1 MSAEAAAEAAPAET
15 ARALRRLFLT
25 LFLRGRTSRGLRR
38 SSAPRSVGAKLFW
51 TLTLYTL
58 VGASAFAFWGRSLF
72 VLSASLHAMTFLF
85 LGMFVAASGGE
96 VLFNEQEAEI
106 LLHRPVAPRS
116 LLWAK
121 IRVLVE
127 VSLWLSAALN
137 LSGFIAGVAMPGGS
151 WLFLISHAVS
161 VTLEALFC
169 TGCVVVVYQLCLR
182 WFGRERLDGLMT
194 TAQVLVAMSITLGG
208 QVVPQLIARFGGTF
222 ELNTGSWWLGL
233 LPPIWFAALD
243 DAVAG
248 GRALSSWALAALG
261 ALATAGLLA
270 LSFGRL
276 ARDYEQG
283 LQALGETQ
291 RAPSRGRAKRRW
303 FDRLVQHPPL
313 SWWLRD
319 SVVRAA
325 FLLTAAYLVR
335 DREVKLR
342 VYPGLAPIL
351 AMPLVFLLRGGRQA
365 SGAFAVAFSGAFL
378 GLVPALA
385 LGTVRY
391 SQHWQASDVFRAAP
405 MAGPAQ
411 LCQGA
416 RRAVMVVF
424 TAPVLCVFLGIVLL
438 ARAAPSDLMLLLP
451 GLLLLPLQSLYPC
464 LTGEAVPLSMPSEE
478 AKAAA
483 RGYQM
488 ALVMVVSFGV
498 CALGLWAR
506 SGGWFWRLVAGEA
519 AVVCVLYVLLRVL
532 AARVRWPSME

>member
-1 MSAEAAAEAAPAET
+1 MSGEARVGTAPDET
-15 ARALRRLFLT
+15 ARVLRRLFLT

-38 SSAPRSVGAKLFW
+38 RSAPRSVGAKLFW
-51 TLTLYTL
+51 TLALYTL
-58 VGASAFAFWGRSLF
+58 VGFSAFGFWARSLF

-85 LGMFVAASGGE
+85 LGMFVAASAGE

-121 IRVLVE
+121 VRVLVE

-137 LSGFIAGVAMPGGS
+137 LGGFIAGVAMPGGS
-151 WLFLISHAVS
+151 WLFLIAHAVS
-161 VTLEALFC
+161 VALEALFC

-208 QVVPQLIARFGGTF
+208 QVLPQLIARFGGTF
-222 ELNTGSWWLGL
+222 ELGTDSWWVGF
-233 LPPIWFAALD
+233 LPPVWFAALD

-248 GRALSSWALAALG
+248 GRGLGSWALAGLG
-261 ALATAGLLA
+261 GLATAGLLA

-291 RAPSRGRAKRRW
+291 RGPSRGRAKRRW
-303 FDRLVQHPPL
+303 FDLLVQHPPL

-319 SVVRAA
+319 SVVRAS

-342 VYPGLAPIL
+342 VYPGLAPAL
-351 AMPLVFLLRGGRQA
+351 AMPIVFLLRGGKES
-365 SGAFAVAFSGAFL
+365 SGGFAVAFSGAFL

-424 TAPVLCVFLGIVLL
+424 TVPVLCVFLAIVLL
-438 ARAAPSDLMLLLP
+438 AQAAPSDLMLLLP

-464 LTGEAVPLSMPSEE
+464 LTGDAVPLSMPSEE

-483 RGYQM
+483 RGFQVIG
-488 ALVMVVSFGV
+488 VMLVSFAV

-506 SGGWFWRLVAGEA
+506 SGGWFWWLVAGEG
-519 AVVCVLYVLLRVL
+519 VLVSVLYALLRAV
-532 AARVRWPSME
+532 AGRVRWRSME

>member
-1 MSAEAAAEAAPAET
+1 
-15 ARALRRLFLT
+15 
-25 LFLRGRTSRGLRR
+25 
-38 SSAPRSVGAKLFW
+38 
-51 TLTLYTL
+51 
-58 VGASAFAFWGRSLF
+58 
-72 VLSASLHAMTFLF
+72 MTFLF

-106 LLHRPVAPRS
+106 LLHRPVPPRS

-137 LSGFIAGVAMPGGS
+137 LGGFIAGVAMPGGS
-151 WLFLISHAVS
+151 WLFLIAHAAS
-161 VTLEALFC
+161 VALEALFC

-194 TAQVLVAMSITLGG
+194 TAQVLVALSITFGG
-208 QVVPQLIARFGGTF
+208 QLMPQLIARFGGTF
-222 ELNTGSWWLGL
+222 ELSTGSWWLSFF
-233 LPPIWFAALD
+233 PPIWFAALD
-243 DAVAG
+243 DALAG
-248 GRALSSWALAALG
+248 DRALGSWALAGLG
-261 ALATAGLLA
+261 GLATAGLLA

-283 LQALGETQ
+283 LQALGETR
-291 RAPSRGRAKRRW
+291 RAPAGRRAKRRW

-319 SVVRAA
+319 SVVRAS

-342 VYPGLAPIL
+342 VYPGLAPVF
-351 AMPLVFLLRGGRQA
+351 AMPIVFLLRGGRE
-365 SGAFAVAFSGAFL
+365 GGGGFAVAFSGALL

-385 LGTVRY
+385 LGTLRY

-411 LCQGA
+411 LCHGA

-424 TAPVLCVFLGIVLL
+424 TLPVLCVFLAIVLL
-438 ARAAPSDLMLLLP
+438 SRAAPSDLMLLLP
-451 GLLLLPLQSLYPC
+451 GFLLLPLQSLYPC

-488 ALVMVVSFGV
+488 IGVMLVSFLV
-498 CALGLWAR
+498 CGAALWAR
-506 SGGWFWRLVAGEA
+506 SRGWFWWLVAGEM
-519 AVVCVLYVLLRVL
+519 VVVSVLYLLLRAV

>member
-1 MSAEAAAEAAPAET
+1 MSGEPRAEIAAAET

-25 LFLRGRTSRGLRR
+25 LFLRGRTARGLRR
-38 SSAPRSVGAKLFW
+38 SSAPRSIGAKLLL
-51 TLTLYTL
+51 TLALYTL
-58 VGASAFAFWGRSLF
+58 LGFSAFAFWDRSLF

-137 LSGFIAGVAMPGGS
+137 LGGFIAGVSMPGGS
-151 WLFLISHAVS
+151 WLFLIAHAVS
-161 VTLEALFC
+161 VALEALFC

-182 WFGRERLDGLMT
+182 WFGRERLNGLMT
-194 TAQVLVAMSITLGG
+194 TSQVLVAMSITLGG
-208 QVVPQLIARFGGTF
+208 QVLPQLIARFGGKF
-222 ELNTGSWWLGL
+222 DLSTGSWWVSF

-243 DAVAG
+243 DALAG
-248 GRALSSWALAALG
+248 SGELGSWALAGL
-261 ALATAGLLA
+261 GLLA
-270 LSFGRL
+270 TSGLLSLSFGRL

-283 LQALGETQ
+283 LQSLSEAQ
-291 RAPSRGRAKRRW
+291 RAPRHGRGKRRW
-303 FDRLVQHPPL
+303 FDLLVQHPPL

-319 SVVRAA
+319 SVVRAS

-335 DREVKLR
+335 DRELKLR

-351 AMPLVFLLRGGRQA
+351 AMPIVFLLRGSHEG
-365 SGAFAVAFSGAFL
+365 SGFGVAFSGAFL

-405 MAGPAQ
+405 IAGPAQ
-411 LCQGA
+411 LCHGA

-424 TAPVLCVFLGIVLL
+424 AVPVLFVFLVIALL
-438 ARAAPSDLMLLLP
+438 LKAAASDLMLLLP

-483 RGYQM
+483 RGSQM
-488 ALVMVVSFGV
+488 LGLMLVSFLV
-498 CALGLWAR
+498 CGAGLWAR
-506 SGGWFWRLVAGEA
+506 SRGWLWWLVAGE
-519 AVVCVLYVLLRVL
+519 VVVVSVLYVVLRAV